1 MIFALI
7 FLFIGAMI
15 YAYMH
20 NIKQKTRGSFAWP
33 QRFCWTRFGTEAG
46 EAVASILARKEQERV
61 LSGGLFLW
69 GIGNSI
75 GPAVQELVRVENTPQ
90 VLFSPMRSKA
100 KDIDVSPSRLFAWTR
115 ATTVSHEDWSIP
127 DGLQVVSRANTASGE
142 LKSLHYAL
150 VCRSVAPLRIR
161 DGTAELFFDDMEN
174 LLSQNKLGH
183 SQVTSV
189 VRYRPGNRGT
199 GAAYTVGLMAELVY
213 PYFVHLHDPE
223 LIQAGDQLGERHAAG
238 RPRARHEGS
247 LLTA

>member
-1 MIFALI
+1 MKGFSTL
-7 FLFIGAMI
+7 
-15 YAYMH
+15 
-20 NIKQKTRGSFAWP
+20 P

-46 EAVASILARKEQERV
+46 ETVGSILARKERERA
-61 LSGGLFLW
+61 LSGGVFLW

-115 ATTVSHEDWSIP
+115 ATTASHEDWSIP

-142 LKSLHYAL
+142 FKSVHYAL

-189 VRYRPGNRGT
+189 VCHRPGNKGT
-199 GAAYTVGLMAELVY
+199 GAAYAVGLMAELVY

-223 LIQAGDQLGERHAAG
+223 PIQAGDQLGGRDAAG
-238 RPRARHEGS
+238 RPRARYQGS
-247 LLTA
+247 LLTAQ